1 MTMELA
7 RLIGKVFGAVT
18 RSDFAREVASTESA
32 GRFQL
37 VRIVAVVAVAMQFG
51 CAAPPAEQPVDPVTE
66 PEWHTP
72 ESLEWASEPTLP
84 LLDIGVVSFDP
95 GVPDDDVSP
104 LAAVRRLEGQLLAAE
119 LRETLQQSN
128 QWGVVRL
135 LPSVSALTPIAL
147 QTRIVFSDG
156 RDLILDVTA
165 RDAMGTLWF
174 EQRIAHRSSL
184 SEESE
189 QPLGALFNVISNRL
203 LAYWRSLAILERQ
216 RFLDAAGLMY
226 AQSLV
231 PEAFSDMLALT
242 EEGWQLRRLPAEGD
256 PMMARVTRVRN
267 QEYLFCDTVDE
278 QYTLLEDR
286 VGPTY
291 ALWRQATLEQAE
303 WLEQYARRASSRA
316 VKSSDSEFSRMHAQ
330 YAAYRSFRIQEQ
342 ALFELAEA
350 LDNESQ
356 PTVLQTEDRVVSLK
370 GTLAS
375 QYDTWR
381 ELLREIYL
389 LEQGSAAW

>member
-1 MTMELA
+1 MMELA
-7 RLIGKVFGAVT
+7 RLTWRVGAMAI
-18 RSDFAREVASTESA
+18 RSAVSREVASTQRF

-37 VRIVAVVAVAMQFG
+37 ARIVAVMAVIMQLG
-51 CAAPPAEQPVDPVTE
+51 CAASPDVQSVDAVPE

-72 ESLEWASEPTLP
+72 ESLERASAPALP
-84 LLDIGVVSFDP
+84 LLDIGVVLFDP
-95 GVPDDDVSP
+95 GVSDDDVSP

-119 LRETLQQSN
+119 LRDALQQSN

-135 LPSVSALTPIAL
+135 VPSVSALTPIAL

-174 EQRIAHRSSL
+174 DQRIAHRSTL
-184 SEESE
+184 SRGAER
-189 QPLGALFNVISNRL
+189 PLGALFNVISNRL
-203 LAYWRSLAILERQ
+203 LAYWRSLSVPERQ

-231 PEAFSDMLALT
+231 PEAFSDMVALT

-256 PMMARVTRVRN
+256 PMVARVTRVRN

-278 QYTLLEDR
+278 QYTVLQAR

-303 WLEQYARRASSRA
+303 WLEQYERRASSRA

-356 PTVLQTEDRVVSLK
+356 PTVLQTEDRVVSLE
-370 GTLAS
+370 GSLAS
-375 QYDTWR
+375 RYDSWR

-389 LEQGSAAW
+389 LEQGQAAW